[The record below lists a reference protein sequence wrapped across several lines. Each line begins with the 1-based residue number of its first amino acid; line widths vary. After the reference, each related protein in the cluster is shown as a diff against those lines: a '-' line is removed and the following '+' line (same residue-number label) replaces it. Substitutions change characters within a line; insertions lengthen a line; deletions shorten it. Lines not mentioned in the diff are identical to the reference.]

1 TNGRGIWSRNQ
12 DVNSAAPVAQRS
24 VTIIYGFYTPGV
36 GHLHRNFWE
45 ATNGQNDMARLSEL
59 SGGES
64 YFLGLRAPVSFK
76 PYFEDVQRNLDN
88 QYCWNLTRDLATE
101 QAYNPSR

>member
-1 TNGRGIWSRNQ
+1 MLAKQGEYDRVSVGFPGGVVHGI
-12 DVNSAAPVAQRS
+12 VHTAPR
-24 VTIIYGFYTPGV
+24 FYTPGV

-45 ATNGQNDMARLSEL
+45 ASNGQNDMARLSEL

-64 YFLGLRAPVSFK
+64 YFLGLHAPVSFK
-76 PYFEDVQRNLDN
+76 PYFENLQKNLDN
-88 QYCWNLTRDLATE
+88 HICWNSTRDLATE